1 MNQYLCSRIAKA
13 NAEATVRK
21 TSLNEQND
29 KREEREREREIT
41 NKYKPSNTRIMVQ
54 LFHSCKNL
62 FSTL

>member
-1 MNQYLCSRIAKA
+1 MLKTSS
-13 NAEATVRK
+13 ATVRK

-29 KREEREREREIT
+29 KKEEREREIT